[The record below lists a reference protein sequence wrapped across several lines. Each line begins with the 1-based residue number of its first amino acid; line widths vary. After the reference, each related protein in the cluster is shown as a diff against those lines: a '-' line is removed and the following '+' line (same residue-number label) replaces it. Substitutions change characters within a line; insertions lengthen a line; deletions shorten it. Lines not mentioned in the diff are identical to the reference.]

1 MTRISDTFAGLRQRS
16 EAALIPYITAG
27 DPDLDT
33 TFRIVHELVRQGADL
48 IELGVPFSDP
58 MADGPTHQRAAE
70 RALRG
75 GTSLARVLDLVSN
88 LRRSLSVPL
97 ILFTYYNPVF
107 RYGGERF
114 ARDAKQVG
122 VDGVLCVDLPPEEAG
137 ELKRETDRQDLDLI
151 FLLAPTSSL
160 SRVQTVLTCA
170 RGFVYYVAVVGVT
183 GARATLP
190 PDLGEMV
197 RRIRAISP
205 LPVGVGFGI
214 SSPEQAAQVA
224 EVADAVIVG
233 SALSQIIETHGG
245 QPDMVARLGMFVGS
259 LKRAVRDR
267 ASLTSSPS
275 ADMLAKL

>member
-1 MTRISDTFAGLRQRS
+1 MTRIAETFAALRSRG
-16 EAALIPYITAG
+16 EVALIPYITAG

-33 TFRIVHELVRQGADL
+33 TFQLVHELARQGADL

-70 RALRG
+70 RALRS
-75 GTSLARVLDLVSN
+75 GTSLGRVLELVQN
-88 LRRSLSVPL
+88 LRRALTVPL

-114 ARDAKQVG
+114 ARDTRQAG
-122 VDGVLCVDLPPEEAG
+122 ADGVLCVDLPPEEAD

-160 SRVQTVLTCA
+160 SRVRIVLTRA
-170 RGFVYYVAVVGVT
+170 RGFVYYVAVTGVT
-183 GARATLP
+183 GARAMLP
-190 PDLGEMV
+190 PDLSEMV

-205 LPVGVGFGI
+205 VPVGVGFGI

-224 EVADAVIVG
+224 SVADAVIVG
-233 SALSQIIETHGG
+233 SALSQIIETQSG
-245 QPDMVARLGMFVGS
+245 QPDVVERVGAFVGN
-259 LKRAVRDR
+259 LKLAIRSRNLQA
-267 ASLTSSPS
+267 AAPS
-275 ADMLAKL
+275 RPE